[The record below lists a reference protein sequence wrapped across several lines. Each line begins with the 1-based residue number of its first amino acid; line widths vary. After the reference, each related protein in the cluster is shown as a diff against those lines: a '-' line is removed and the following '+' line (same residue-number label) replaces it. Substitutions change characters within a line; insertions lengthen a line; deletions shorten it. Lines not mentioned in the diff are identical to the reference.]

1 MRVRSEARVRAH
13 LVGEDDEPVAAR
25 EADDALDVGARE
37 HLAGRVAR
45 VDHDERA
52 RLHLGAVRPA
62 HRRLQRA
69 LELAHREAPV
79 ARLVQVVVDLRAP
92 SSN

>member
-1 MRVRSEARVRAH
+1 MRTH

-37 HLAGRVAR
+37 HLSGRVAR

-52 RLHLGAVRPA
+52 RLDLCAVRPA
-62 HRRLQRA
+62 HRLLQRA
-69 LELAHREAPV
+69 LELLHRQAPV
-79 ARLVQVVVDLRAP
+79 ARLVQVIVDLRAP
-92 SSN
+92 AAEPSEP